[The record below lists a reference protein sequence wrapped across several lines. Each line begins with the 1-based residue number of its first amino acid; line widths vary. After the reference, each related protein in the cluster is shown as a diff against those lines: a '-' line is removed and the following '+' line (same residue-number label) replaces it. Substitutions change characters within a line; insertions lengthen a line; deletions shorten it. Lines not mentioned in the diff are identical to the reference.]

1 MSAAILVQDVLQKL
15 WAAIGAG
22 VTAWIVTHNW
32 RHAFAVGLVTFTSLM
47 LVRHVSRTVGRGFSR
62 GVVEQQLIHMAQGG
76 SNQYAKLA
84 ATALA
89 ENGMEPPSSDG
100 PAGSHPGYL

>member
-1 MSAAILVQDVLQKL
+1 MLQKL

-22 VTAWIVTHNW
+22 VTAWLVTHNW
-32 RHAFAVGLVTFTSLM
+32 KHAFAVGLVTFTGLM

-84 ATALA
+84 AAAMMTDGA
-89 ENGMEPPSSDG
+89 PSSGG
-100 PAGSHPGYL
+100 PDDSHPGYL